1 MIRRLL
7 LAAGVALLPSCAT
20 APPGGLSLEYNGHIG
35 IVPYRVAYQGGKA
48 SVAISAPWRRLLP
61 DNGK

>member
-1 MIRRLL
+1 MIRLL
-7 LAAGVALLPSCAT
+7 LVFALVASLTSCAT
-20 APPGGLSLEYNGHIG
+20 APPSGLSLEYNGHIG